1 MDFERHCAEIV
12 AQTALLTGYLDGA
25 DLKVQVST
33 CPGWNASQLLR
44 HVDGGHRWAAEIVS
58 TRAVQPPPDVALRD
72 LSGYTDADPTLL
84 AASLT
89 DGASLLAAA
98 LREAGPKAQMWCP
111 VDGGGAA
118 FYARRF
124 AHETAIHRA
133 DAALA
138 LGTRFVIDGDVAA
151 DGIDEWL
158 ELGCLPFHFEVHP
171 QMRELLEPGS
181 TIGLQATD
189 SDGTWLLD
197 LTGDVITWRRADEPS
212 AAQIAAPITDAV
224 WKPPV
229 WIAPSAASRPRAMSV
244 RPHPCR
250 RRSRVGWRAP
260 WSGPSSRLC
269 WRSGGRRRDP
279 TIPTDTRLIS

>member
-1 MDFERHCAEIV
+1 MLVDFERHCAEIV

-58 TRAVQPPPDVALRD
+58 TRAVSPPPDVALRD
-72 LSGYTDADPTLL
+72 LSGYTDEDPTLL

-138 LGTRFVIDGDVAA
+138 LGTRFVIDGDFAA
-151 DGIDEWL
+151 T
-158 ELGCLPFHFEVHP
+158 VS
-171 QMRELLEPGS
+171 MS
-181 TIGLQATD
+181 GLNLVVSLFISRFT
-189 SDGTWLLD
+189 
-197 LTGDVITWRRADEPS
+197 RRCVS
-212 AAQIAAPITDAV
+212 Y
-224 WKPPV
+224 
-229 WIAPSAASRPRAMSV
+229 SGRAASSA
-244 RPHPCR
+244 C
-250 RRSRVGWRAP
+250 
-260 WSGPSSRLC
+260 GPPIRTGPGC
-269 WRSGGRRRDP
+269 W
-279 TIPTDTRLIS
+279 T